1 MTDPLAS
8 FAAKKP
14 LHKNRTPPLPVN
26 IAPATFPREGR
37 PAVAANASSRTYQI
51 NTLVDPAYGALFD
64 QLKLHYSQLERRK
77 LRGSDILERAI
88 LALRREA
95 GI

>member
-1 MTDPLAS
+1 MTDTLAQ
-8 FAAKKP
+8 FARKP
-14 LHKNRTPPLPVN
+14 QRNRTPPLPAA
-26 IAPATFPREGR
+26 ITPSPLPREGQ
-37 PAVAANASSRTYQI
+37 PAVTATATRRTYQI
-51 NTLVDPAYGALFD
+51 NALVEPAYGALFE
-64 QLKLHYSQLERRK
+64 QLKLHYAQLERRK

>member
-1 MTDPLAS
+1 MTDPLS
-8 FAAKKP
+8 QFARKP
-14 LHKNRTPPLPVN
+14 LRNRTPPLPAN
-26 IAPATFPREGR
+26 ITPAPLPREGQS
-37 PAVAANASSRTYQI
+37 AVAATATRRTYQI
-51 NTLVDPAYGALFD
+51 NTLVEPGYGTLFE
-64 QLKLHYSQLERRK
+64 QLKLHYSGLERRK